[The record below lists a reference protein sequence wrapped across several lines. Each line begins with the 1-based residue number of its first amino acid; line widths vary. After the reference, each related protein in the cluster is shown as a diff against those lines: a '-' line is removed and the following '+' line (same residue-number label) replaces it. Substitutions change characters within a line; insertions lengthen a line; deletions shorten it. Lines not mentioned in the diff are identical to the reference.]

1 MHQVIASFDFTAH
14 LTLSTLCVD
23 EASSRVGV
31 HRDPPCPLPALLCGS
46 TVYSLTASGW
56 VAHAGGGSLFMA
68 DGLWCL
74 EYGPYDVVL
83 IDGNYAHGVTTLTAL
98 GQSGREVGRT
108 SLHRHSLIM
117 FNKWQRA
124 EGMRKGLSYDSQWR
138 PEYHACVPWLPG
150 TAPAPPTREEIRGRK
165 RARYIEECD

>member
-1 MHQVIASFDFTAH
+1 MDLFSKQVEEQEFHHAFFCLVPAPSHPSPADLVAMHQVIASFDFTAH
-14 LTLSTLCVD
+14 LTLSTLGFVCVD

-74 EYGPYDVVL
+74 V
-83 IDGNYAHGVTTLTAL
+83 GVWP
-98 GQSGREVGRT
+98 V
-108 SLHRHSLIM
+108 
-117 FNKWQRA
+117 
-124 EGMRKGLSYDSQWR
+124 
-138 PEYHACVPWLPG
+138 
-150 TAPAPPTREEIRGRK
+150 
-165 RARYIEECD
+165 